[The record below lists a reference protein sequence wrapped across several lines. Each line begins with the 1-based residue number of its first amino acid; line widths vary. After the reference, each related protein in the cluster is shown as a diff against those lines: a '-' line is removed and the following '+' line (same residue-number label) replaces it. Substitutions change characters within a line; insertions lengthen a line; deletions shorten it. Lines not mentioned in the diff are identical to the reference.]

1 MAKRKHRR
9 HHGLLNSLTACI
21 STTMVLIL
29 VGTIVFLGLMVGS
42 LERSVKENFTVQVLL
57 EDTLSQPQTFKLAE
71 ELKLMPYTKEVTYIS
86 KEEATRSMA
95 EEYGVNPAEFIGDS
109 PFPASFEVSLVAE
122 YTEPDSLDLYMP
134 RLKKAMGVMDV
145 IYPSDLMEDVNNNIQ
160 HISMIIF
167 FIILLLGIVS
177 VSLINNTIR
186 LNIAQRRQS
195 IQTMKL
201 VGASWGFIRRPF
213 LQQAVVMGLIA
224 SVLADAVIV
233 GGFYALLQWDPNL
246 TANLT
251 VFIMAVT
258 LGSVLIV
265 GVSLTLL
272 CAFFS
277 VNRHL
282 AMTRAEATLY

>member
-57 EDTLSQPQTFKLAE
+57 EDTLSQPETFKLAE

>member
-57 EDTLSQPQTFKLAE
+57 EDTLSQPETIKLAE

-122 YTEPDSLDLYMP
+122 YTTPDSLDLYMP

-160 HISMIIF
+160 HISMVIF

-213 LQQAVVMGLIA
+213 LQQALVMGLIA
-224 SVLADAVIV
+224 SVLADAVLV
-233 GGFYALLQWDPNL
+233 GGFYALLQWDPNNA
-246 TANLT
+246 ANLT
-251 VFIMAVT
+251 VYVMAVT
-258 LGSVLIV
+258 LASVVIV